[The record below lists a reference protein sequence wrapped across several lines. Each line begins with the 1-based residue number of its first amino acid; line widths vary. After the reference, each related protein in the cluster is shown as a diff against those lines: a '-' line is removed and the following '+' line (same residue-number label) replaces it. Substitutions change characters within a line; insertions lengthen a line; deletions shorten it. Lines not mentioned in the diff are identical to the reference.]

1 VETLLQN
8 KTINTFE
15 NETSREPS
23 PFYTKNDQMFYKN
36 KLISVEEVFS
46 ASDSSHNED
55 KNMQKHFNT
64 YDSAISYILTFEDEY
79 GNTHSHISR
88 MKPKNIGD
96 IFYYVTECGNLS
108 YLTHESDKE
117 SLKEFIDLY
126 FESYNEYKG
135 FRFKAADI
143 FTRHFSS
150 ISLFCLS
157 LCVISIIGM
166 IAGMITDGGI
176 MILLSSLLWFTS
188 FLTFQIM
195 KISTIRSD
203 KEIKKLISDKKDEI
217 LKSFL

>member
-1 VETLLQN
+1 METLLEN

-15 NETSREPS
+15 NETSKETT
-23 PFYTKNDQMFYKN
+23 PFYTNEEIAFYKN
-36 KLISVEEVFS
+36 RIIAIEEVFS
-46 ASDSSHNED
+46 ASDSSHNEN
-55 KNMQKHFNT
+55 KNMQKYFNT
-64 YDSAISYILTFEDEY
+64 YDSDISYILTFQDEY

-96 IFYYVTECGNLS
+96 IFYYVTECGNLVH
-108 YLTHESDKE
+108 LTHESDKK
-117 SLKEFIDLY
+117 SLKDFIDLY

-135 FRFKAADI
+135 IRFKAADI

-157 LCVISIIGM
+157 FCLISIVGM
-166 IAGMITDGGI
+166 IAGILTDSGM
-176 MILLSSLLWFTS
+176 MILLSFLLCFMS
-188 FLTFQIM
+188 FLTFQIL

-203 KEIKKLISDKKDEI
+203 KEIDKIISEEKEKI

>member
-1 VETLLQN
+1 MKNLVES
-8 KTINTFE
+8 KTMNIFE
-15 NETSREPS
+15 NKVSVEIS
-23 PFYTKNDQMFYKN
+23 PFYTNEEMSFYKN
-36 KLISVEEVFS
+36 RLIATEEVFS
-46 ASDSSHNED
+46 AFDSSHNE
-55 KNMQKHFNT
+55 NENTQKHFSN
-64 YDSAISYILTFEDEY
+64 YDSAISYVLTFEDEY

-88 MKPKNIGD
+88 LKPKNIGD
-96 IFYYVTECGNLS
+96 IFYYVTDCGDLVHI
-108 YLTHESDKE
+108 THESDKE

-126 FESYNEYKG
+126 CESYNEYKG
-135 FRFKAADI
+135 LRFKAANI

-176 MILLSSLLWFTS
+176 MILLSSLLCFTS